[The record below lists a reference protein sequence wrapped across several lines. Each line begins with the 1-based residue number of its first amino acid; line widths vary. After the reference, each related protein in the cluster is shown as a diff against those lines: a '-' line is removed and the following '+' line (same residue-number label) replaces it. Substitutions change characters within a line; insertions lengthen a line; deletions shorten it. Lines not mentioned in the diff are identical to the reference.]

1 MEFDQPQKLE
11 DEEKLVKKKL
21 RKSEK
26 EVKKQGENLEKSVAI
41 GLET

>member
-1 MEFDQPQKLE
+1 MEFDQPPILE